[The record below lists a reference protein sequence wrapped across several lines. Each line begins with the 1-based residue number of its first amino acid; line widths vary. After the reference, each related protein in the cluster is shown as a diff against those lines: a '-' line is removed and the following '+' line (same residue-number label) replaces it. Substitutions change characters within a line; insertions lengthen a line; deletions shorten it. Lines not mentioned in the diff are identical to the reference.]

1 MAVFGLLYKK
11 EIKMDDYYG
20 SNEDF
25 GGDSGGNWD
34 YNYNPDQDNL
44 AWNDVNSQYSP
55 QAPQG
60 GDVSS
65 AWSGNQNQDYQFN
78 LSDSMPND
86 MYEFGSFGGDTG
98 QQYNPMSG
106 FQQDNPYGAQE
117 LNYAAQ
123 NQGGDTG
130 GIDYAKWGGKGLD
143 LLGKVL
149 GGAGAAGAG
158 GMSGS
163 NSYLKTL
170 MNLFAANQEK
180 KSNQQMA
187 TQIPQRV
194 QQFRQQASPFD
205 AAPGVV
211 DPNSMRGIAQSQYS
225 QSMADPYGSKI
236 VSDQVNQMKAAQ
248 ARKDAAAGRRSNTAY
263 SSPAMLAASAD
274 AAMKYQNQLGQQA
287 GAGQFM
293 GQSGLNELVQGLKYG
308 AQGNSPYFSAAGYGA
323 NANNISGNPEL
334 AKLVAALS
342 GKG

>member
-1 MAVFGLLYKK
+1 MGDYNYDAEYDNFDNGNFEDLGNTEDWNSPDATYGGQQPFQTPQTNNSGGYDFSGEMNNFDTNNFADLGGFGQYQQQ
-11 EIKMDDYYG
+11 
-20 SNEDF
+20 NF
-25 GGDSGGNWD
+25 GGDQNFQWNGADLTSGV
-34 YNYNPDQDNL
+34 DNSGL
-44 AWNDVNSQYSP
+44 Y
-55 QAPQG
+55 APANQLGG
-60 GDVSS
+60 GDANS
-65 AWSGNQNQDYQFN
+65 
-78 LSDSMPND
+78 
-86 MYEFGSFGGDTG
+86 
-98 QQYNPMSG
+98 
-106 FQQDNPYGAQE
+106 
-117 LNYAAQ
+117 
-123 NQGGDTG
+123 
-130 GIDYAKWGGKGLD
+130 IDLGKWGGKGLD
-143 LLGKVL
+143 LLGKIF
-149 GGAGAAGAG
+149 GGSGGSG

-163 NSYLKTL
+163 NAYLKTL
-170 MNLFAANQEK
+170 MNLVAANQEK

-187 TQIPQRV
+187 TQIPQQV
-194 QQFRQQASPFD
+194 QQFRQQSSPFD

-225 QSMADPYGSKI
+225 QSMADPYSSKI

-263 SSPAMLAASAD
+263 SSPALLAASAD

-334 AKLVAALS
+334 AKLVAALT